1 MNQKER
7 LERSI
12 RWGNNVTIV
21 AVAFASLVLI
31 DYGFN
36 GVIDEINP
44 NYTIAYLVASAAVGV
59 AGQALA
65 RKAHRYRFHRKY
77 AN

>member
-12 RWGNNVTIV
+12 RWGNNVTI
-21 AVAFASLVLI
+21 FASVFASAVLV
-31 DYGFN
+31 DYAFN

-44 NYTIAYLVASAAVGV
+44 HYTIAYLVASAVVGV

>member
-12 RWGNNVTIV
+12 RWGNNVTIGSI
-21 AVAFASLVLI
+21 AFASLVLI
-31 DYGFN
+31 DYVFN
-36 GVIDEINP
+36 GIIDEINP
-44 NYTIAYLVASAAVGV
+44 NYTIAYLVASAVFAC
-59 AGQALA
+59 AGQFLA